1 MVSPSEYRSRQ
12 TRRRETNN
20 YIHDEEEEEVSDS
33 EDMALLRAIRAMGY
47 VHQSEAQYLLAI
59 EELERVNPT
68 AHRRAIA
75 RARSRYAG
83 GGGSKK
89 SKSKSKRTK
98 SKSKSKNKSKNKSK
112 SKSKS
117 KSKMRIT
124 ETVTRVGSDKDAVV
138 LDRIYKVAK
147 SMGMRFKTGRIHADD
162 INIKKDKELVVC
174 NLSRLHHYYLRK
186 KSTKIRRQ
194 NNKKTTNKYGVHLSR
209 KEQIEQNRISVK
221 LNALYE
227 AAKLQGLK
235 MKCKKNN
242 LSDFD
247 RILGEVNRLGHTVAR
262 SLRNIHAYN
271 LQKRT
276 RTRSSRNRKKKR
288 KSGTHSSRIK

>member
-1 MVSPSEYRSRQ
+1 MVSPDAYWSRQ
-12 TRRRETNN
+12 TRRRQTYNDM
-20 YIHDEEEEEVSDS
+20 HD
-33 EDMALLRAIRAMGY
+33 
-47 VHQSEAQYLLAI
+47 H
-59 EELERVNPT
+59 EELLPQ
-68 AHRRAIA
+68 
-75 RARSRYAG
+75 SG
-83 GGGSKK
+83 GGKK
-89 SKSKSKRTK
+89 TK
-98 SKSKSKNKSKNKSK
+98 TAKNKGKGKGKGKGKSQSISK

-117 KSKMRIT
+117 KGKGKMVIT
-124 ETVTRVGSDKDAVV
+124 ETVTRIGSDKDAVV
-138 LDRIYKVAK
+138 LNRIYKVAK